1 MKYERISKVSK
12 EVVTA
17 NQKQCYKVI

>member
-1 MKYERISKVSK
+1 MREFQKVSK